1 MKILKVFDQAD
12 SYTYKR
18 SFGGDIMVNGGVELI
33 IPLPFL
39 EDQRSVRSVLYYDFG
54 NVFSSHCNPSQ
65 TSCSSFDMSELRS
78 SVGVAIT
85 WLSGFGP
92 LSFSF
97 GKPLEYGSNDERES
111 FQFSL
116 GRTF

>member
-1 MKILKVFDQAD
+1 
-12 SYTYKR
+12 
-18 SFGGDIMVNGGVELI
+18 
-33 IPLPFL
+33 
-39 EDQRSVRSVLYYDFG
+39 
-54 NVFSSHCNPSQ
+54 
-65 TSCSSFDMSELRS
+65 MSELRS

-97 GKPLEYGSNDERES
+97 GKPLEYGPYDERES